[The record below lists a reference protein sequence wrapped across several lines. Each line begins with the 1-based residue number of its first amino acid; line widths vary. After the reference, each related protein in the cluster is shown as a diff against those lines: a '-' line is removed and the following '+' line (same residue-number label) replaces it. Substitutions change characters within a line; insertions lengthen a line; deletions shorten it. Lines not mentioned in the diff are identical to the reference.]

1 MKKFC
6 IILLLAVL
14 AAGAVFAAGPIAEVR
29 TELNGTYF
37 SVYNAQGRRVS
48 QLLVHN
54 GGWDRELLG
63 VGGDFFVVKDGSYFV
78 TYDSDCRKIE
88 MLLILPGMTFGAV
101 TGDYFTVRYNSYT
114 RTYDRKCKK
123 MSER

>member
-1 MKKFC
+1 MKKFY
-6 IILLLAVL
+6 IALLLAVL
-14 AAGAVFAAGPIAEVR
+14 AAGSLFAAGPIAEVR
-29 TELNGTYF
+29 MELNGSYF

-48 QLLVHN
+48 QLLIHN

-88 MLLILPGMTFGAV
+88 MLLIQSGMTYGAAS
-101 TGDYFTVRYNSYT
+101 GDYFTVRYMGYT